1 MSAHPPE
8 GLSGE
13 GTHTLAIG
21 DRDGL
26 VIMTFER
33 PVKWV
38 ALDPETGRQAAE
50 QLARSSYKA
59 KFGDTPTTQRRSAI
73 SDQKIATLRIRLR
86 NILKGEL
93 PGADEAKYAITANAM
108 LDAVL
113 TEIA

>member
-8 GLSGE
+8 GLSGS
-13 GTHTLAIG
+13 GTHTIAIG
-21 DRDGL
+21 DRNGQVVL
-26 VIMTFER
+26 RFER
-33 PVKWV
+33 PVEWV
-38 ALDPETGRQAAE
+38 SLDAETARNVAE
-50 QLARSSYKA
+50 QIARSSYKA
-59 KFGDTPTTQRRSAI
+59 KFGDTPTTERRSAI
-73 SDQKIATLRIRLR
+73 SDQKVATLRIRLR